1 MLVFLGLNNPYYSSF
16 KIIYWTA
23 VTALN
28 FIDGPT
34 SGQDDLIVRVN
45 GKIVVPS
52 SGKYQAM
59 EAGDIIYPDVSVDF
73 DKGM

>member
-1 MLVFLGLNNPYYSSF
+1 M
-16 KIIYWTA
+16 
-23 VTALN
+23 TALN